1 MEVGKDPQGNILR
14 VTNALTGMQQ
24 LCTGAA
30 RRKFLIGL
38 THAAA
43 AEGSKGYDGLTF

>member
-1 MEVGKDPQGNILR
+1 
-14 VTNALTGMQQ
+14 MQQ

-30 RRKFLIGL
+30 RRKFLIGF